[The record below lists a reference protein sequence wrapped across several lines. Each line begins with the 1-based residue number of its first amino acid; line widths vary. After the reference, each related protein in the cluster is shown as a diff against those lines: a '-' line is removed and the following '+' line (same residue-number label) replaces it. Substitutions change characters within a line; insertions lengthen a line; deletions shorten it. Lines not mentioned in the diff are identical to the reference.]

1 MVVRSATVVTQTA
14 TGRGPGCAQGCAAVR
29 PNDCDCGC
37 CLAAAKAWP
46 VQVRFLLVHWLVQSV
61 IGSAVTGDRAER
73 LQCHVLPTDDPV
85 RAMNILREAAGLQP
99 LSDEHDDRAAEPVR
113 TDFERREPRCRI
125 CRDESVRVLVNK
137 LLDWQGAP
145 IILGRGKTHL
155 VTYADILR
163 DLEPLNKG
171 RDKRDRITY
180 DSLWVHAKRHY
191 DDAAI
196 TAYWRARMHK
206 ELMNA
211 LRG

>member
-1 MVVRSATVVTQTA
+1 MRVCAFWSTSCWTGTV
-14 TGRGPGCAQGCAAVR
+14 
-29 PNDCDCGC
+29 
-37 CLAAAKAWP
+37 
-46 VQVRFLLVHWLVQSV
+46 
-61 IGSAVTGDRAER
+61 
-73 LQCHVLPTDDPV
+73 
-85 RAMNILREAAGLQP
+85 
-99 LSDEHDDRAAEPVR
+99 
-113 TDFERREPRCRI
+113 PR
-125 CRDESVRVLVNK
+125 
-137 LLDWQGAP
+137 
-145 IILGRGKTHL
+145 GRGKTHL